1 MKAYKEKLLAIVEEL
16 QAKEQAGSALK
27 ASEVHNDADQK
38 PPLEQQISSLMQ
50 SLPPV
55 VRFRPWTIQELRL
68 RLKGRFKRY
77 PSAGDIGIALQSLGW
92 TRRRDWTNAGRGR
105 RIWMPSQR

>member
-68 RLKGRFKRY
+68 RLRGRFKRY

>member
-16 QAKEQAGSALK
+16 QAKEQASSALK
-27 ASEVHNDADQK
+27 ASELDNEFDQK
-38 PPLEQQISSLMQ
+38 IPLEQQINSLMQ

-77 PSAGDIGIALQSLGW
+77 PSAGDIGLALQSLGW

-105 RIWMPSQR
+105 RIWMPK

>member
-16 QAKEQAGSALK
+16 QAKEQASSLRK
-27 ASEVHNDADQK
+27 ASEINNDVDQR
-38 PPLEQQISSLMQ
+38 PPLEQQIDNLMQ

-68 RLKGRFKRY
+68 RLNGRFKRY
-77 PSAGDIGIALQSLGW
+77 PSAGDIGIVLQSLGW

-105 RIWMPSQR
+105 RIWIPK

>member
-16 QAKEQAGSALK
+16 QAKEQASTSLK
-27 ASEVHNDADQK
+27 ASEVNNDVDQK
-38 PPLEQQISSLMQ
+38 PPLEQQISSFMQ

-55 VRFRPWTIQELRL
+55 LRYRPWTIQELRL

-105 RIWMPSQR
+105 RIWMPN